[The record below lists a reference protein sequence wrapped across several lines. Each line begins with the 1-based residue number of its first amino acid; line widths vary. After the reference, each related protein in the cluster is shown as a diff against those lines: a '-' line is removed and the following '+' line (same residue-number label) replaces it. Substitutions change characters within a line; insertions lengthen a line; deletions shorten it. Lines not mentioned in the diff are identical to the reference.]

1 MSIRKGTYC
10 QSRIHLRSRV
20 NEILSYLCR
29 SKKKKKKAQE
39 KIEKLEKFI
48 VKPGEEST
56 YHPVEE
62 KEDYRTEAE
71 KRFDEHLSQRVS
83 FHC

>member
-1 MSIRKGTYC
+1 M
-10 QSRIHLRSRV
+10 
-20 NEILSYLCR
+20 
-29 SKKKKKKAQE
+29 
-39 KIEKLEKFI
+39 EKLEKFI

-71 KRFDEHLSQRVS
+71 KRFDEHLSQRVGLHHQLHYRKKILS
-83 FHC
+83 RSVQK